1 MHGGH
6 DMSIWN
12 IFKTQA
18 MIEQEFRDKEAE
30 QISKKFKEEQ
40 AQRAIEEEQQR
51 IKKEEAAKKRKAAA
65 EKRKAKA
72 LEEKR
77 KQKLKTPKE
86 IATEKGE
93 PYISVLSVELDK
105 TNVGNGSFELDW
117 NDIFVRDL
125 RAAGYPGKSDED
137 VVDMWFRSICR
148 NVLAETFEQDV
159 AQKTSPDNVRY
170 INRTIGP
177 DGKTEVS

>member
-1 MHGGH
+1 
-6 DMSIWN
+6 MSIWDKLVDKL
-12 IFKTQA
+12 KTPA
-18 MIEQEFRDKEAE
+18 EREAE
-30 QISKKFKEEQ
+30 RQVELAKQ
-40 AQRAIEEEQQR
+40 AAINREIEEARQHAEAVR
-51 IKKEEAAKKRKAAA
+51 KKEEAAKKRKAAA